1 MTTPPPPP
9 GIGEPTEAPTPP
21 AASSPGGTAPAPAQA
36 QAQAQAQAELVY
48 LVAGG
53 DMVAVFDNDEAADIM
68 TTTMIGANLDPMTRC
83 VSASQWDAIRAE
95 LLSEAPELTI
105 TDARPARTDGA
116 R

>member
-9 GIGEPTEAPTPP
+9 GTSEPTEAPIPP
-21 AASSPGGTAPAPAQA
+21 AASPPGGTAP
-36 QAQAQAQAELVY
+36 AELVY

-68 TTTMIGANLDPMTRC
+68 TTTMIGANLDPITRR
-83 VSASQWDAIRAE
+83 VSAPQWDAIRAE
-95 LLSEAPELTI
+95 LLSEAPGLTI
-105 TDARPARTDGA
+105 TDTRTARAHGA

>member
-1 MTTPPPPP
+1 MITPPPPP
-9 GIGEPTEAPTPP
+9 STGEPTEAPTPP
-21 AASSPGGTAPAPAQA
+21 AASPPDGTAPAPAS
-36 QAQAQAQAELVY
+36 AERVY

-68 TTTMIGANLDPMTRC
+68 TTTMIGANLDPITRC

>member
-9 GIGEPTEAPTPP
+9 GTSEPTEAPIPP
-21 AASSPGGTAPAPAQA
+21 AASPPGGTAPAPA
-36 QAQAQAQAELVY
+36 EPVY

-68 TTTMIGANLDPMTRC
+68 TTTMIGANLDPITRR
-83 VSASQWDAIRAE
+83 VSAPQWDAIRAE
-95 LLSEAPELTI
+95 LLSEAPGLTI
-105 TDARPARTDGA
+105 TDTRTARAHGA